1 MAFGTKTN
9 ERPGT
14 RATARYIRI
23 APNKVREVLNLIRG
37 RNVTEAE
44 DLLALTER
52 DAARKVA
59 KVLAAAVANAE
70 ANDDQDPE
78 RLYVSACYADEGP
91 TLKRFRPRA
100 RGRAT
105 TVRKRTSHI
114 TVIVSR
120 MSDEDFAR
128 LEAGQADSA
137 GGDRRRRVSASRA
150 ARVAKSRAKDA
161 EKAGLADE
169 DAPEVE
175 GDDDG
180 APAEAGDVTTDEAS
194 TEVSETAGEDTTDET
209 GQDAE
214 TAAPDDGPADDADS
228 DDTAEAAGDEPTDEG
243 ETEDED

>member
-1 MAFGTKTN
+1 MAFGVKTN

-37 RNVTEAE
+37 CSVAEAE

-52 DAARKVA
+52 DAAGKVA
-59 KVLAAAVANAE
+59 KVLNAAVANAE
-70 ANDDQDPE
+70 ANDEQDPE

-105 TVRKRTSHI
+105 TIRKRTSHI

-128 LEAGQADSA
+128 VEAQQSES
-137 GGDRRRRVSASRA
+137 GGAARRRRVSASRSE
-150 ARVAKSRAKDA
+150 RVAKSRASDA
-161 EKAGLADE
+161 EKAGLTEDESADVDAGDEATPQEPTADAPQAEAPADE
-169 DAPEVE
+169 DVAEE
-175 GDDDG
+175 G
-180 APAEAGDVTTDEAS
+180 S
-194 TEVSETAGEDTTDET
+194 
-209 GQDAE
+209 
-214 TAAPDDGPADDADS
+214 ADDADT
-228 DDTAEAAGDEPTDEG
+228 DGHPDETAGDDPVDAG
-243 ETEDED
+243 KTEDQD